1 MNQWPHE
8 VRYAT
13 RAEIN
18 DAVKD
23 SYWQSL
29 RQGMKGMRTQHKLMT
44 LEMYRQF
51 RSTEAFLIEG
61 DGRYSSQ
68 VLDDEA
74 RVQIDNY
81 VNSLK
86 RGGQLD
92 SDLKVVK

>member
-1 MNQWPHE
+1 MNQWPHK
-8 VRYAT
+8 VLYAT

-18 DAVKD
+18 DAVRD
-23 SYWQSL
+23 PYWQAL
-29 RQGMKGMRTQHKLMT
+29 RQGMKGMSTPHKLMT
-44 LEMYRQF
+44 LEMYRSF

-81 VNSLK
+81 INALK

-92 SDLKVVK
+92 AELRVVR